1 MVASTCVT
9 PCWNPK
15 QFLHLITLIK
25 WGIVRVKPSCGQ
37 LGPRMTTGSSG
48 RRAASWGFSQ
58 IWEFGNLSLRWRYPS
73 EGACTWASANI
84 IAGPLKDRVI
94 QWDAI
99 LGHPGASGAPPRLQE
114 FGFRSKF
121 LHFEPQNGLRSGGI
135 PEPCHLGLSRDHH
148 GIPVNHCGTLE
159 QPNRLIG
166 GARRANSETG

>member
-58 IWEFGNLSLRWRYPS
+58 IWEFGNLSLRWRYPRR
-73 EGACTWASANI
+73 GACTWASANI

-99 LGHPGASGAPPRLQE
+99 LGTLVPVGHLPDCR
-114 FGFRSKF
+114 
-121 LHFEPQNGLRSGGI
+121 N
-135 PEPCHLGLSRDHH
+135 LGLGPNSCILSLRMACAQEEFLSPATWASV
-148 GIPVNHCGTLE
+148 GIT
-159 QPNRLIG
+159 
-166 GARRANSETG
+166 TGSQ